1 MSRPGPLNV
10 EDLVKQKKADKAE
23 FSKPKFLSKAERQK
37 LAVERR
43 NREVKEATSRSA
55 ISPVSRPEVDR
66 RSEALRVGS
75 RVAQDS
81 KVVRRETPAK
91 KDDRNNKFQFEWK
104 ASDDTLNT
112 DDPLYRYSASTN
124 TGRSILTG
132 SKVASSD
139 SQVIG
144 GDGFEQR
151 KRMLE
156 QRSAVKRSRIDYDD
170 IPWRQKSLDQMKDR
184 DWRIFKEDFQIVTKG
199 GGDLAK
205 PLRSWEESSIP
216 RKILDTIGLLGYK
229 EPTPI
234 QRAAI
239 PIALAHR
246 DVLGVAETGSGKT
259 ASFVIPLLSYIMS
272 LPRLTAEN
280 KINGPYAIVLAPTR
294 ELAQQIELET
304 IKFCRPLGFRCVSL
318 VGGHSFEEQVFE
330 LDKGA
335 EIIIATP
342 GRLTDCIE
350 RKIVVLNQC
359 YYVVMDEADRMVD
372 LGFEESL
379 LKILAALPVNNE
391 KPVELVDDGDKN
403 ERIPKYRQTMMY
415 TATMPLAIE
424 RMAQKYLRNP
434 GQVTIGNVGAATDSV
449 DQRVEFI
456 TSLDRRLKR
465 TLEILQSGHFKPPV
479 IVFVNYKKDSDQVL
493 KELQKGGWKAV
504 SMHGGKSQEQR
515 EHALAQLRSGAAEI
529 LVATDVAGRGIDIPN
544 ISLVINLQMPKDI
557 EPYTHRIGRT
567 GRAGKKGVAVTFV
580 DAIEDAN
587 VLYDL
592 KLMIQESKISRMP
605 NELRKVTRLVKSQF

>member
-1 MSRPGPLNV
+1 MSLPGPLSV
-10 EDLVKQKKADKAE
+10 EDLVKQKKGYKAA

-37 LAVERR
+37 LALERR
-43 NREVKEATSRSA
+43 RQEVKDATGRPGPSPVIARPEATRRLEENGN
-55 ISPVSRPEVDR
+55 ISNGTSG
-66 RSEALRVGS
+66 SQRV
-75 RVAQDS
+75 Q
-81 KVVRRETPAK
+81 KETPVR

-112 DDPLYRYSASTN
+112 DDVLYRYSAG
-124 TGRSILTG
+124 TGKSPKGTFKESQSIVG
-132 SKVASSD
+132 N
-139 SQVIG
+139 
-144 GDGFEQR
+144 GFEQR
-151 KRMLE
+151 KRLLE
-156 QRSAVKRSRIDYDD
+156 QSSAAKRSRIDYDD
-170 IPWRQKSLDQMKDR
+170 IPWREKSLDQMKDR

-199 GGDLAK
+199 GGDLAR

-216 RKILDTIGLLGYK
+216 KKILDTIGLLGYK

-239 PIALAHR
+239 PIALARR

-280 KINGPYAIVLAPTR
+280 KIDGPYAIVLAPTR

-304 IKFCRPLGFRCVSL
+304 VKFCRPLGFRCVSL

-379 LKILAALPVNNE
+379 LKILSALPVNNE
-391 KPVELVDDGDKN
+391 KPAELIDTGADEGQG
-403 ERIPKYRQTMMY
+403 RPKYRQTMMY

-434 GQVTIGNVGAATDSV
+434 GQVTIGTLGAATDSV
-449 DQRVEFI
+449 DQRVEFVS
-456 TSLDRRLKR
+456 SLDRRLKR

-479 IVFVNYKKDSDQVL
+479 IVFVNYKKDSDQAL

-544 ISLVINLQMPKDI
+544 VSLVINLQMPKDI

-580 DAIEDAN
+580 DAVEDAD

-605 NELRKVTRLVKSQF
+605 NELRKVSRLVKTSQF